1 MPFSKFLRF
10 MVWTMDA
17 IMGMAGGTLWFAHL
31 QWELKAEKFTGI
43 RDQNSVLFAKITDIL
58 IH

>member
-17 IMGMAGGTLWFAHL
+17 IMGMVGGGYT
-31 QWELKAEKFTGI
+31 
-43 RDQNSVLFAKITDIL
+43 SVCPLAVGVKS
-58 IH
+58 